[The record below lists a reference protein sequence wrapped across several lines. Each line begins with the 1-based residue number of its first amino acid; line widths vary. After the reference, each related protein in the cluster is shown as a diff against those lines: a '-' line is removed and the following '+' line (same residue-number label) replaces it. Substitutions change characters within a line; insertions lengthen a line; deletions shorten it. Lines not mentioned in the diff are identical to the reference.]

1 MYSFSDKQTNMFSIW
16 IRKFN
21 IPLAILLKYLQNTT
35 VAMTVKKMAMA
46 ILTAIAGTRTVAP
59 IRTLELSTLPIATE
73 K

>member
-1 MYSFSDKQTNMFSIW
+1 MYSFLDKQTNMFSIW